1 MNPTADWLKSVAPR
15 DSVIAICRNVLPFR
29 AGFVTNNTHT
39 RAYKEAVA
47 PGHGTVRAIRSA
59 GKTNIGV
66 KRGFPR

>member
-15 DSVIAICRNVLPFR
+15 DSVIAICRNVLTFH
-29 AGFVTNNTHT
+29 AAFVTNTHT
-39 RAYKEAVA
+39 YAYKEAVT